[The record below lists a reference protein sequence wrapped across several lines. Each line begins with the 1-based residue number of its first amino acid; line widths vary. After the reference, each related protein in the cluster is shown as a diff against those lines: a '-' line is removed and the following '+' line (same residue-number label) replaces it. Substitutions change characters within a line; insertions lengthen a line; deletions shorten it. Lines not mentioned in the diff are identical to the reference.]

1 MNLKEPLSI
10 KQQIS
15 KLKEHG
21 MTVPD
26 INNAEHFL
34 SKINYYRFS
43 GYAIEYRKSPHDSN
57 YVTGANFDTV
67 CRIYCFDEQFR
78 NVLRQYI
85 EKAEIYFRTKIAYN
99 FSIAKCNQPPY
110 NQHYHQSNYYR
121 QDKFTN
127 LLQHIQNEEN
137 YFQDAAFIKHHK
149 SLYKDKMPLWVLVE
163 IMTFSTLSKYYS
175 CMYISDQELIAK
187 DVGTSARI
195 LRNNLHAL
203 AILRNKCAHAVRL
216 YNTKMSLPIV
226 FNPQFLRRHPTLK
239 NDTLFAYVVMLSKRL
254 PDNASKAQFQ
264 NDMYNLFSEYKNDI
278 NITLMG
284 FPANWHLFL

>member
-1 MNLKEPLSI
+1 MALKQPLSI

-21 MTVPD
+21 MIIPD
-26 INNAEHFL
+26 INKAESFL

-57 YVTGANFDTV
+57 YITGAN
-67 CRIYCFDEQFR
+67 
-78 NVLRQYI
+78 I

-99 FSIAKCNQPPY
+99 FSIEKCNQPPY
-110 NQHYHQSNYYR
+110 DQHYQSDNYYR
-121 QDKFTN
+121 QDKFIK
-127 LLQHIQNEEN
+127 LLQNVHAEEN
-137 YFQDAAFIKHHK
+137 YFQDTAFIRHHK
-149 SLYKDKMPLWVLVE
+149 STYRDKMPLWVLVE

-175 CMYISDQELIAK
+175 CMYSSEQDVIAK

-195 LRNNLHAL
+195 LRNNLHAM
-203 AILRNKCAHAVRL
+203 AILRNKYAHAGRL
-216 YNTKMSLPIV
+216 YNTKMSLPVV
-226 FNPQFLRRHPTLK
+226 FNQQFLRRHPVLK

-264 NDMYNLFSEYKNDI
+264 NDMYQLFSEYKNDI

-284 FPANWHLFL
+284 FPNNWHLFL